1 MNKVQIMIVG
11 NTKQHI
17 ATIKDQLVPHD
28 DWYITGFTQAEE
40 AISAFQ
46 LSGFDVVLFSNDMDQ
61 IEARKLSR
69 IFRFQDNDIILIS
82 PKADDDPLT
91 LIQEGLLK
99 RKQAHKPVYAFKDDA
114 LRDAIFNIHLS

>member
-11 NTKQHI
+11 NTEQEI
-17 ATIKDQLVPHD
+17 ARIQDRMVPHD

-46 LSGFDVVLFSNDMDQ
+46 LSDFDVIVFGDDMDQ
-61 IEARKLSR
+61 IEARKLSKL
-69 IFRFQDNDIILIS
+69 FRFQDNDIILIS
-82 PKADDDPLT
+82 LKAGDEPLVLT
-91 LIQEGLLK
+91 QEALLK

>member
-11 NTKQHI
+11 NTEQHI
-17 ATIKDQLVPHD
+17 ARIKNQLVPHD

-40 AISAFQ
+40 AITAFQ
-46 LSGFDVVLFSNDMDQ
+46 LSGFDVILFSDDMDQ
-61 IEARKLSR
+61 TEARKLSR
-69 IFRFQDNDIILIS
+69 LFRFQDNDIILIS
-82 PKADDDPLT
+82 LKANDNPLVLT
-91 LIQEGLLK
+91 QDALLK